1 MLTAI
6 LAFFQAIPAITGGI
20 NNFVSKYFD
29 SKVQITVARYGCD
42 AGVAKA
48 LVTGIVAEGQTRV
61 DFLKVASQSWFLML
75 ILGGFAFPIIAFMAK
90 VVVWDTMLGWGSTPA
105 IRGEVATWVNI
116 VITGIFGS
124 TSVLGVGAM
133 YFSKR

>member
-1 MLTAI
+1 
-6 LAFFQAIPAITGGI
+6 
-20 NNFVSKYFD
+20 
-29 SKVQITVARYGCD
+29 
-42 AGVAKA
+42 
-48 LVTGIVAEGQTRV
+48 
-61 DFLKVASQSWFLML
+61 LML